1 MWDTLVINPMT
12 NALLLLYDLLGNN
25 FILAITFFTI
35 LIRVITLPLNLR
47 QQRTMMR
54 TQEIQPQIQA
64 IQKKYKDNPQK
75 MQEEF
80 QKIGYNP
87 AETLSGCLPTLLQ
100 FPILIGLYQAI
111 ILVLASTPQALFEL
125 QERAYGF
132 IRGSLS
138 QLLPVENQFLW
149 LNLGLPDPFFILP
162 ILVVAT
168 MFLQQKLLAPPQ
180 PKNQSGKDQENPA
193 MAMTQSMQYT
203 MPLMFGFFSLQFPA
217 GLSIYFILSNIIGI
231 AQGYYMRW
239 AMNREKAAK
248 GATSVAAVANN
259 DSQLQS
265 DKSSKSTAKAAKT
278 QPVTQAAAN
287 QSSNGA
293 RSDDVKQSSSGS
305 AASKG
310 KTSKRKRR
318 SAKR

>member
-1 MWDTLVINPMT
+1 MWDNLVINPMT
-12 NALLLLYDLLGNN
+12 NALLVLYDWLNN
-25 FILAITFFTI
+25 DFILAITFFTI

-54 TQEIQPQIQA
+54 TQEMQPKIQE

-75 MQEEF
+75 MQEAFHE
-80 QKIGYNP
+80 IGYNP
-87 AETLSGCLPTLLQ
+87 AETLTGCLPTLIQ

-125 QERAYGF
+125 QERAAGF
-132 IRGSLS
+132 VRGNLP
-138 QLLPVENQFLW
+138 QILPVDNQFLW
-149 LNLGLPDPFFILP
+149 LNLGLPDPFFVLP

-168 MFLQQKLLAPPQ
+168 MFLQQKLLAPTPQ
-180 PKNQSGKDQENPA
+180 RSKDGKEQENPA
-193 MAMTQSMQYT
+193 AAMTQSMQYT

-217 GLSIYFILSNIIGI
+217 GLSIYFILSNVIGI

-239 AMNREKAAK
+239 TMNREKAAK
-248 GATSVAAVANN
+248 ENAMPASSADG
-259 DSQLQS
+259 
-265 DKSSKSTAKAAKT
+265 KSPSK
-278 QPVTQAAAN
+278 TQAAAQTTK

-293 RSDDVKQSSSGS
+293 RSDGAGQADGVSSRQ
-305 AASKG
+305 AAKAPAAKTAPSKPSV
-310 KTSKRKRR
+310 SKRKRR

>member
-138 QLLPVENQFLW
+138 QLLPVENQFMW

-168 MFLQQKLLAPPQ
+168 MFLQQKLLAPPK
-180 PKNQSGKDQENPA
+180 PANQSGKDQENPA

-231 AQGYYMRW
+231 VQGYYMRW
-239 AMNREKAAK
+239 TMNREKAAT
-248 GATSVAAVANN
+248 GAVAPTAATNSN
-259 DSQLQS
+259 SKAQS
-265 DKSSKSTAKAAKT
+265 DKSSKATPKT
-278 QPVTQAAAN
+278 QPAAQTAGA
-287 QSSNGA
+287 SNGA
-293 RSDDVKQSSSGS
+293 RSDGAKQSSSGS

-310 KTSKRKRR
+310 KSSKRKRR